1 VLIIGIDPGL
11 DGAIAAIDTHG
22 SFITVFDVPTF
33 TLQGNKGKKKRTL
46 DLRGTFEI
54 LEGLADGKNCT
65 AYIELVHSMPKQGV
79 RSMFTLGETFG
90 ALKMALAALKI
101 PFEEITPQRWKKVML
116 HGMPKDKDASRYK
129 AQQLFPS
136 APLTRKKDHNRAD
149 ALLIARYGLKMFHK
163 YNFTASEE
171 SLPEPQ

>member
-1 VLIIGIDPGL
+1 MLIIGIDPGL

-22 SFITVFDVPTF
+22 SFITVFDIPTF

-54 LEGLADGKNCT
+54 FENLMEGKNCI

-90 ALKMALAALKI
+90 ALKMALTALKI
-101 PFEEITPQRWKKVML
+101 PFEEVTPQQWKKAML

-136 APLTRKKDHNRAD
+136 VPLSRKKDHNRAD
-149 ALLIARYGLKMFHK
+149 ALLIAGYGLKTFHK
-163 YNFTASEE
+163 K
-171 SLPEPQ
+171 